1 MTAMTWKRPTRKG
14 LVVLGIL
21 LALTLLGVAL
31 GVYRLFVGLGE
42 TTNLSDT
49 YPWGLWI
56 GFDFALIAF
65 SGGAFT
71 LCGIIVIFNQGRC
84 RAVERLVVLTGWLG
98 YMSVLVILLIDLG
111 RPDRFYNFIIYPNIH
126 SPLFEI
132 CWCVLLYTVILTLE
146 FAPSVFEALRRPKIA
161 HWLHSLMVPISIVG
175 VTLSILHQ
183 STLGTLYLAMPLK
196 LHTLWHSPMLPLF
209 FLISSIGMG
218 LSTVILVTLVGY
230 KTFGRQVPEEAMD
243 VLGAMAKASV
253 FVWSLYLVLKLEE
266 LILVGQWG
274 KLWALDTQSVW
285 FLIELVI
292 GVVLP
297 IILYWHPRGRASQ
310 RWLGATA
317 ILCMLG
323 TALNRFNTTL
333 TGQLVAKDAASYTP
347 HWMELMFQVG
357 VLAAVILAWYLAVSF
372 LPIFEEDRL
381 ELQSQWQDEKEV
393 I

>member
-1 MTAMTWKRPTRKG
+1 MTWKRPTRKG

-98 YMSVLVILLIDLG
+98 YMSVLVILLVDLG

-132 CWCVLLYTVILTLE
+132 CWCILLYSIVLTLE

-161 HWLHSLMVPISIVG
+161 HRLHSLMVPISIIG
-175 VTLSILHQ
+175 VTLSIMHQ

-209 FLISSIGMG
+209 FLLSSIGMG

-230 KTFGRQVPEEAMD
+230 RAFGRQVSEEAMG
-243 VLGAMAKASV
+243 VLDAMAKASV

-266 LILVGQWG
+266 LILAGQWG
-274 KLWALDTQSVW
+274 ELWAGDTQSVW
-285 FLIELVI
+285 FLIELLI

-297 IILYWHPRGRASQ
+297 IALYWRPRTRASQ
-310 RWLGATA
+310 GWLATTA

-333 TGQLVAKDAASYTP
+333 TGQLVAEGAAHYSP
-347 HWMELMFQVG
+347 HWMELMIQVG
-357 VLAAVILAWYLAVSF
+357 VLAAVILAWYLAASF

-381 ELQSQWQDEKEV
+381 ALLSDQASR
-393 I
+393 

>member
-1 MTAMTWKRPTRKG
+1 
-14 LVVLGIL
+14 
-21 LALTLLGVAL
+21 
-31 GVYRLFVGLGE
+31 
-42 TTNLSDT
+42 
-49 YPWGLWI
+49 
-56 GFDFALIAF
+56 
-65 SGGAFT
+65 
-71 LCGIIVIFNQGRC
+71 
-84 RAVERLVVLTGWLG
+84 
-98 YMSVLVILLIDLG
+98 MSVLVILLIDLG

-132 CWCVLLYTVILTLE
+132 CWCILLYTVILTLE
-146 FAPSVFEALRRPKIA
+146 FAPSVFEALRRPRIA

-175 VTLSILHQ
+175 VTLSIMHQ

-196 LHTLWHSPMLPLF
+196 LHTLWHSPVLPLF

-274 KLWALDTQSVW
+274 KLWALDTQGVW

-310 RWLGATA
+310 RWLGTTA

-347 HWMELMFQVG
+347 HWMELMIQVG
-357 VLAAVILAWYLAVSF
+357 VLAAVILAWYLAASF

-393 I
+393 V